1 MDLSEARIV
10 VTADNQYKQLE
21 LWWPVLRSRE
31 AGRHVWAAVA
41 IGELSAHRG
50 DGVSWPAA
58 GTPRASA
65 GYSERAHLVQAP
77 AGRATATL
85 ASE

>member
-10 VTADNQYKQLE
+10 MTADNQHKQLE
-21 LWWPVLRSRE
+21 LWCPVLSE
-31 AGRHVWAAVA
+31 AGRHVEIAVA

-50 DGVSWPAA
+50 DGTSWPAA

-65 GYSERAHLVQAP
+65 GYSERAHLVQA
-77 AGRATATL
+77 AATRYSTTTL